1 MPPVLRR
8 MIGVQGFVLESGS
21 MMKIWQY
28 GIAIIE
34 CVAKTTHSLYRI
46 NTPSPVSFLRQL

>member
-34 CVAKTTHSLYRI
+34 CVVFATHSLYRI
-46 NTPSPVSFLRQL
+46 NTPPPVSFLRQL